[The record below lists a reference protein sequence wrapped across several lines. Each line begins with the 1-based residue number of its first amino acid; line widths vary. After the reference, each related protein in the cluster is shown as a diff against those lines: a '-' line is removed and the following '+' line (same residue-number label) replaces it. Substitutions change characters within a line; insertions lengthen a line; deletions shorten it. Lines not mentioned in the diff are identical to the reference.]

1 MPPKSRGL
9 LIAFF
14 VSIAAVGSYFAY
26 RGHPELEPTGERAEA
41 ETAEWLRIVREQGK
55 AGYWIVVRG
64 THPGDQVVAA
74 ASNARLTH
82 AAVLDA
88 DRQEVIEA
96 VGPGVRVMPLRALL
110 AESVRFQLVEPRGYS
125 PERGAAALARAR
137 SHVGAPYDWFG
148 TVGVQNDSSYYC
160 SELCADAY
168 NAREEGWMPRIVL
181 HPERLA
187 EFGRVVHDSGM
198 RRSRY
203 PELPHVDA
211 L

>member
-1 MPPKSRGL
+1 MTPKSKRI
-9 LIAFF
+9 LITLF

-41 ETAEWLRIVREQGK
+41 ETAAWLRIVREQGK
-55 AGYWIVVRG
+55 VGYWIVVRG

-88 DRQEVIEA
+88 TRQEVIEA
-96 VGPGVRVMPLRALL
+96 VGPGVRVVPLRDLL
-110 AESVRFQLVEPRGYS
+110 AESVRFQIVEPRGYTA
-125 PERGAAALARAR
+125 ERGARALTRAR

-148 TVGVQNDSSYYC
+148 TVGVQSDTSYYC

-181 HPERLA
+181 HPERLS
-187 EFGRVVHDSGM
+187 EFGRLVYDSGM

-203 PELPHVDA
+203 PELPSVHA